1 MNVASRIPP
10 EVAGVFEGFSCTDAF
25 ACSAE
30 WELVVRPII
39 PCCGLYYVHRNRW
52 NVQQPGNGGQ
62 GARVRSRQHQ
72 SRSMCVYV
80 SINGGYA
87 QSKAAN
93 PREEILGIGAV
104 DRHPPCERGAGF
116 TSMSSRPCHLMPV
129 GWTILLTVTMPTHRP
144 PDPHVLY
151 AIAIDP
157 SALKIGL
164 PGFVELNVTTSYL
177 IVQGLCSSR
186 AVRFMVQQY
195 ASSRGSTRSW
205 QYESI
210 QYESYRTRSSR
221 DSVR

>member
-80 SINGGYA
+80 SINGEACTRTSASMEGTHRA
-87 QSKAAN
+87 RL
-93 PREEILGIGAV
+93 PTREKRSWVLV
-104 DRHPPCERGAGF
+104 L
-116 TSMSSRPCHLMPV
+116 S
-129 GWTILLTVTMPTHRP
+129 TVTHR
-144 PDPHVLY
+144 
-151 AIAIDP
+151 AR
-157 SALKIGL
+157 G
-164 PGFVELNVTTSYL
+164 G
-177 IVQGLCSSR
+177 
-186 AVRFMVQQY
+186 
-195 ASSRGSTRSW
+195 RGSR
-205 QYESI
+205 QYLLEHVI
-210 QYESYRTRSSR
+210 
-221 DSVR
+221 